1 MCDCFLASPSAL
13 AGVGGATTG
22 WLIDTARDAAAVAPV
37 RLGDQEI
44 WMFIDEYDDRDS
56 PYFVLDT
63 KKAIARLAVMKPT
76 EVIRG
81 YIEAWNGR
89 DADAP
94 SGSCP

>member
-56 PYFVLDT
+56 PYFVLDAKRGNCQAGGYET
-63 KKAIARLAVMKPT
+63 HRGHTRLH
-76 EVIRG
+76 RG
-81 YIEAWNGR
+81 VER
-89 DADAP
+89 
-94 SGSCP
+94 S

>member
-1 MCDCFLASPSAL
+1 
-13 AGVGGATTG
+13 
-22 WLIDTARDAAAVAPV
+22 
-37 RLGDQEI
+37 
-44 WMFIDEYDDRDS
+44 MFIDEYDDRDS